1 LRFITI
7 MNDYLNSQR
16 DTVLDFT
23 GESTSLRKFFT
34 QVFTYMTIGLAIS
47 GLVAWFFASSG
58 LIRLL
63 FTESGL
69 SLFGYIVVFSPML
82 ITLFFA
88 RAIQRLSTPALSAV
102 FIGYS
107 ILLGM
112 SISFIFVVY
121 TTTSI
126 FQVFLMTAVTFA
138 AFAALG
144 FTTKTDLTKLGM
156 ILGIGFFVMVIIS
169 VLNFLVFK
177 SESASL
183 IMSYIG
189 VILTIGLIAYHV
201 QQLKRIGS
209 GAEYGNMETSKL
221 ALIGAFT
228 MYVSFI
234 NLFMF
239 LLRIFGRKE

>member
-1 LRFITI
+1 
-7 MNDYLNSQR
+7 MSDYLNSQR

-34 QVFTYMTIGLAIS
+34 QVFTYMTVGLAIS
-47 GLVAWFFASSG
+47 GLVAWFFAQSG
-58 LIRLL
+58 LIRIL
-63 FTESGL
+63 FNQTGGL
-69 SLFGYIVVFSPML
+69 SLFGYLVVFSPLVFTM
-82 ITLFFA
+82 FFG
-88 RAIQRLSTPALSAV
+88 RAIQKLSTPALSAV

-107 ILLGM
+107 IVLGM
-112 SISFIFVVY
+112 SISFIFLVY

-138 AFAALG
+138 AFAVLG

-169 VLNFLVFK
+169 ILNFLIFK
-177 SESASL
+177 SEMASL
-183 IMSYIG
+183 VMSYIG

-209 GAEYGNMETSKL
+209 GAEYGNMETTKL

-228 MYVSFI
+228 MYISFI

-239 LLRIFGRKE
+239 LLRIFGRRE

>member
-1 LRFITI
+1 
-7 MNDYLNSQR
+7 MSDYLNSQR

-34 QVFTYMTIGLAIS
+34 QVFTYMTVGLAIS
-47 GLVAWFFASSG
+47 GLVAWFFATSG
-58 LIRLL
+58 LISVL
-63 FTESGL
+63 FNQTGGL
-69 SLFGYIVVFSPML
+69 SLFGYIVVFSPV
-82 ITLFFA
+82 LFTMFFG
-88 RAIQRLSTPALSAV
+88 RAIQKLSTPALSAV

-107 ILLGM
+107 IVLGM
-112 SISFIFVVY
+112 SISFIFLAY

-126 FQVFLMTAVTFA
+126 FQVFLMTAITFA
-138 AFAALG
+138 AFAVLG

-169 VLNFLVFK
+169 ILNFLIFK
-177 SESASL
+177 SEMASL
-183 IMSYIG
+183 VMSYIG

-209 GAEYGNMETSKL
+209 GAEYGNMETTKL

-228 MYVSFI
+228 MYISFI

-239 LLRIFGRKE
+239 LLRIFGRRE